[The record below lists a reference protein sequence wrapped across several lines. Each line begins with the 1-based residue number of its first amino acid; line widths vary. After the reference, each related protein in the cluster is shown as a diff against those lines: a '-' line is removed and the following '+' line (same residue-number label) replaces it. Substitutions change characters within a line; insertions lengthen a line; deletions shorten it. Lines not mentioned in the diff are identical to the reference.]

1 MRLSNDSRLG
11 VTKYQLERF
20 RLGKGCKMNKAIRKL
35 LWAIAPGT
43 MWEVWRDAHTTGV
56 KDGKDSLKAAIE
68 RDLKLHDVSDFDEP
82 GLTLGYKHAVKA
94 IRGELTEVV

>member
-1 MRLSNDSRLG
+1 MKKL
-11 VTKYQLERF
+11 
-20 RLGKGCKMNKAIRKL
+20 IRKT
-35 LWAIAPGT
+35 LWKIAPNT
-43 MWEVWRDAHTTGV
+43 MYDIWRDAHETGV
-56 KDGKDSLKAAIE
+56 RDGKESLMSLIE

>member
-1 MRLSNDSRLG
+1 MKKL
-11 VTKYQLERF
+11 
-20 RLGKGCKMNKAIRKL
+20 IRKT
-35 LWAIAPGT
+35 LWKVIPNT
-43 MWEVWRDAHTTGV
+43 MYEVWSDAHEQGMR
-56 KDGKDSLKAAIE
+56 DGKSSLMTLIE

>member
-1 MRLSNDSRLG
+1 MKKL
-11 VTKYQLERF
+11 
-20 RLGKGCKMNKAIRKL
+20 IRKT
-35 LWAIAPGT
+35 LWKIVPNT
-43 MWEVWRDAHTTGV
+43 MYEVWRDAHERGLL
-56 KDGKDSLKAAIE
+56 DGKQSLRNAIE